1 MIPSHNGKAN
11 FEVNCEKSCKVCQ
24 ETSESLSVFVLNQT
38 MNLFAGFS
46 KEPAKETVMKETKAM
61 ITQKNRTKIDFML
74 EPKE

>member
-1 MIPSHNGKAN
+1 
-11 FEVNCEKSCKVCQ
+11 
-24 ETSESLSVFVLNQT
+24 